1 MTVLAIDQGTSATK
15 AAVID
20 DDRVIGLAEAAVT
33 VHSGAGGSVE
43 LDPYFVAP
51 KMVWL
56 REHVPASRG
65 SDTTVTT
72 TDVWLLHRLCGSFV
86 TDVATASARLAVRV
100 VR

>member
-1 MTVLAIDQGTSATK
+1 
-15 AAVID
+15 
-20 DDRVIGLAEAAVT
+20 
-33 VHSGAGGSVE
+33 
-43 LDPYFVAP
+43 
-51 KMVWL
+51 MVWL